1 MPDPPRFEPRIL
13 DARRVRPYTALAVFT
28 PIVPILHRAEAD
40 APRCI
45 PPIFGTLNAYGEGG
59 SRLPGIRVKEGE
71 SFESA
76 LRRFKKK
83 CEKAGILADLRR
95 HQHFEKPSERRKRKM
110 NAAKRK
116 NMARR
121 QQEI

>member
-1 MPDPPRFEPRIL
+1 MPEITISED
-13 DARRVRPYTALAVFT
+13 
-28 PIVPILHRAEAD
+28 
-40 APRCI
+40 
-45 PPIFGTLNAYGEGG
+45 
-59 SRLPGIRVKEGE
+59 E
-71 SFESA
+71 SFERA
-76 LRRFKKK
+76 LKRFKKK
-83 CEKAGILADLRR
+83 CEKAGILSDLRR